1 MAVLGNICVVQV
13 WVYMPHYT
21 KSKFERGGKAGSG
34 VQVEL
39 LCSMYNIDDE

>member
-21 KSKFERGGKAGSG
+21 KSKSEREGKAGSG